1 MKRIVVLV
9 LCIILVVM
17 FAACGTDTA
26 SDESAGTDVATEE
39 STTEETTAEDT
50 AEVAEPD
57 VEYDYKWPESHREML
72 RNHEELAGKTIYCY
86 GVSAGGYAENNDGS
100 KTLVIRNEETT
111 GQYAIIIVEGDLN
124 ENPLKGDYISAVGIF
139 DGVSVVD
146 GVDVVIIRADTVEI
160 IPVD

>member
-1 MKRIVVLV
+1 MKRIVFLT
-9 LCIILVVM
+9 LCMILVVT
-17 FAACGTDTA
+17 FAACGTGTA
-26 SDESAGTDVATEE
+26 SDESTGTDVAAEE
-39 STTEETTAEDT
+39 STVAETTTEETAEET
-50 AEVAEPD
+50 EPD

-111 GQYAIIIVEGDLN
+111 GQYAIIVFEGDLN

-139 DGVSVVD
+139 DGVSNVD
-146 GVDVVIIRADTVEI
+146 GVDVVIIRSDTVEI

>member
-1 MKRIVVLV
+1 MKRIAILV
-9 LCIILVVM
+9 LCMVLAIT
-17 FAACGTDTA
+17 FAACGSNTA
-26 SDESAGTDVATEE
+26 SDESTGTEVAAEE
-39 STTEETTAEDT
+39 STAEETAEKTAE
-50 AEVAEPD
+50 AAEPD